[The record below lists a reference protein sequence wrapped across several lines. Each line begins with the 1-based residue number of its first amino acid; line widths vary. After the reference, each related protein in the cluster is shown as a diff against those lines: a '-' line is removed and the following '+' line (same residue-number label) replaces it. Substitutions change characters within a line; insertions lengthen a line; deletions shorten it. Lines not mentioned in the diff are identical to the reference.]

1 MTVTQNKEPQMD
13 AWAMATSILVGLTKA
28 EATAEAE
35 LAQRRANANQNPFGA
50 GVTQALNLLRT
61 LQEAKQSYEHDLR
74 QIARSSRL
82 PMPE

>member
-1 MTVTQNKEPQMD
+1 MTDTQNKEPQMD

-50 GVTQALNLLRT
+50 GVKAISFWQPPNVPNT
-61 LQEAKQSYEHDLR
+61 
-74 QIARSSRL
+74 
-82 PMPE
+82 P